1 MRCHLPCSILCLST
15 LLMWGGVSCTL
26 APKMNVSDSAVKT
39 ATTELSTGMEG
50 AAKEFGSEV
59 IHASKAQQEEFLA
72 SVKELAAATSE
83 LVHASREMPRAFGEA
98 VTERLL
104 KEASFQRALH
114 GFSVLAQ
121 SPQHFAASIEKGPSL
136 LAAKLEA
143 FEANLNKED
152 GFVTQQR
159 NALIESLTKEREA
172 ITKTIEQERANAMK
186 DLDALTTHA
195 IDEVFSQTRL
205 LVENALWLAVLLVL
219 VLWGLP
225 FATGFLVGRLV
236 RKKNNG

>member
-1 MRCHLPCSILCLST
+1 
-15 LLMWGGVSCTL
+15 
-26 APKMNVSDSAVKT
+26 
-39 ATTELSTGMEG
+39 MEG

-72 SVKELAAATSE
+72 SMKELAAATSE

-98 VTERLL
+98 VTEHLL

-121 SPQHFAASIEKGPSL
+121 SPQHLAASIEKGPSL

-172 ITKTIEQERANAMK
+172 ITKTIEQERANVMK

-195 IDEVFSQTRL
+195 INEVFSQTRL
-205 LVENALWLAVLLVL
+205 LVENALWLAVLPIL

>member
-1 MRCHLPCSILCLST
+1 
-15 LLMWGGVSCTL
+15 MWVGVSCTL
-26 APKMNVSDSAVKT
+26 APKVNVSDSAVKT

-59 IHASKAQQEEFLA
+59 IHASKVQQEEFLA
-72 SVKELAAATSE
+72 NVKELAAASSE
-83 LVHASREMPRAFGEA
+83 LVHVSREMPRAFGEA
-98 VTERLL
+98 MTERLL

-121 SPQHFAASIEKGPSL
+121 SPQHLAASIEKGPSV

-159 NALIESLTKEREA
+159 NALIDSLTKEREA
-172 ITKTIEQERANAMK
+172 ITKTIQQERANAMK
-186 DLDALTTHA
+186 DLDVLTTHA

-205 LVENALWLAVLLVL
+205 LVENALWLAILLVL

>member
-1 MRCHLPCSILCLST
+1 
-15 LLMWGGVSCTL
+15 MWVGVSCTL
-26 APKMNVSDSAVKT
+26 APKVNVSDSAVKT

-50 AAKEFGSEV
+50 AAKEFGAEV
-59 IHASKAQQEEFLA
+59 VHASKTQQEEFLA
-72 SVKELAAATSE
+72 SVKELATATSE
-83 LVHASREMPRAFGEA
+83 LVRASREMPRAFGEA
-98 VTERLL
+98 VTDRLL

-121 SPQHFAASIEKGPSL
+121 SPQQIAAAVEKGPSV

-159 NALIESLTKEREA
+159 NALLESLTREREA
-172 ITKTIEQERANAMK
+172 ITETVRQERTNAMK
-186 DLDALTTHA
+186 DLDALTKHA
-195 IDEVFSQTRL
+195 IDEVFSQARL
-205 LVENALWLAVLLVL
+205 LVENALWLAILLVL

-225 FATGFLVGRLV
+225 FATGFLIGRLL
-236 RKKNNG
+236 RKKNSG

>member
-1 MRCHLPCSILCLST
+1 
-15 LLMWGGVSCTL
+15 
-26 APKMNVSDSAVKT
+26 
-39 ATTELSTGMEG
+39 
-50 AAKEFGSEV
+50 
-59 IHASKAQQEEFLA
+59 
-72 SVKELAAATSE
+72 
-83 LVHASREMPRAFGEA
+83 
-98 VTERLL
+98 
-104 KEASFQRALH
+104 
-114 GFSVLAQ
+114 VLAQ